1 MYAALIERHIKPATS
16 LRDPA
21 NNRRH
26 NHRASKGH
34 NKNAEVSV
42 HEVTWETTESYATRT
57 EDSICGAT
65 AGSVVSSSAEMMRG
79 IKRAAENCS
88 AIFVSLCWHRRRTA
102 TRM

>member
-1 MYAALIERHIKPATS
+1 MYATLVARHIEPATS

-26 NHRASKGH
+26 DHRASKSH

-42 HEVTWETTESYATRT
+42 HVTWEITEGYATRT

-88 AIFVSLCWHRRRTA
+88 AMFVSLCWRRRRTA
-102 TRM
+102 RRM